1 MYWECKDRRKFVD
14 QEIPFTAKY
23 YSKQAQPTRMT
34 EADQHKREDKVKE
47 NEYWMFHDLMKRTNA
62 NANVDNIVA
71 ELKEDSYRE
80 TSPQK

>member
-1 MYWECKDRRKFVD
+1 MSLILIILSIILGIVGALLMYWECKDRRKFVD

-47 NEYWMFHDLMKRTNA
+47 NEY
-62 NANVDNIVA
+62 
-71 ELKEDSYRE
+71 
-80 TSPQK
+80 